1 MIGVLSPVAKAGV
14 IFDALAITN
23 AGEQSNLGQ
32 SFTTPGLGSEN
43 KLSTV
48 VLKSATTSPTA
59 VAANYTASLS
69 VFLDSNN
76 NPSDWNPSG
85 AALATSD
92 SKLVNPAVDGAGTL
106 YTFSF
111 ASLPTLSDNTVYL
124 MEIVRSGG
132 GTTRLAFGADPGGT
146 GTSGGQAF
154 IGVSGS
160 GGTLLNGNDF
170 GLEIVTVPEP
180 AFLPWAGLVIG
191 LAAVSRRLSQR

>member
-1 MIGVLSPVAKAGV
+1 MLTVGV
-14 IFDALAITN
+14 IFDALGI
-23 AGEQSNLGQ
+23 AGSGEASNLGQ
-32 SFTTPGLGSEN
+32 RFTTPVLGSEN

-48 VLKSATTSPTA
+48 ILKSATFNEGIT
-59 VAANYTASLS
+59 AANYTASLS

-85 AALATSD
+85 SALASSD
-92 SKLVNPAVDGAGTL
+92 SQLVNPAVDGAGTL

-132 GTTRLAFGADPGGT
+132 STTRLAFGTDPGGT

-154 IGVSGS
+154 RGVSGS
-160 GGTLLNGNDF
+160 GGILLNGNDF

-180 AFLPWAGLVIG
+180 AFLPWAGLAIG
-191 LAAVSRRLSQR
+191 LAAVSRRLSQFAAAG